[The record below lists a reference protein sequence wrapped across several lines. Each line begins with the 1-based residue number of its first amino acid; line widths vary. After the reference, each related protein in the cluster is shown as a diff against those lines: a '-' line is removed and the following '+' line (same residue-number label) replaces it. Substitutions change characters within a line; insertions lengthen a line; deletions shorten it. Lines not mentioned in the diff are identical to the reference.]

1 LETFLVFKVSLL
13 YLHPKKL
20 VLKDLII
27 IKSKELFLTLGF
39 KSVTMDHIANELGIS
54 KKTIYNF
61 FKNKNTL
68 VNGVTNFMFNDIIG
82 GIKQIKKDSND
93 PISELYDIKRFL
105 IKYLKGEKTA
115 PLYQLKKYYPETH
128 KEVIKKQFEFM
139 IITVITSLK
148 NGIKLNLFRNDINVN
163 LISRLYFN
171 GMIGIKD
178 QEIFP
183 AEKYNPTFLMEN
195 YIEYH
200 LRAIVT
206 EKGLKKLNQFIKRN

>member
-1 LETFLVFKVSLL
+1 M
-13 YLHPKKL
+13 
-20 VLKDLII
+20 KDLIVE
-27 IKSKELFLTLGF
+27 KAKELFLTLGF

-61 FKNKNTL
+61 FKNKNEL
-68 VNGVTNFMFNDIIG
+68 VNGVTNYMFKNITT
-82 GIKQIKKDSND
+82 GIKQIKKDSVD
-93 PISELYDIKRFL
+93 PISELYDIKLFL

-128 KEVIKKQFEFM
+128 KEVTKKQFEFM
-139 IITVITSLK
+139 TNSTIDSLK
-148 NGIKLNLFRNDINVN
+148 NGIRLNLFRKDINID
-163 LISRLYFN
+163 LISKLYFN
-171 GMIGIKD
+171 GMTGIKD

-183 AEKYNPTFLMEN
+183 ADKYDPVFLMGN

-206 EKGLKKLNQFIKRN
+206 DKGLKKLNQFIKKN